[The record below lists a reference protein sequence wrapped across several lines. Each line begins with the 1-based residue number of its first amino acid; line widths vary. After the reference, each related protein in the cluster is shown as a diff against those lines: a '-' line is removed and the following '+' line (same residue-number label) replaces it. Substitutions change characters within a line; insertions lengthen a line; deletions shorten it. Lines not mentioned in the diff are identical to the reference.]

1 MSGSASWSAD
11 ALLLLSLPR
20 SGDVL
25 VRRRGATLG
34 GMWFLI
40 LIVVVGACVLA
51 YKNRVTLLARILGQ
65 SEARIDRQ
73 LKRRGH

>member
-1 MSGSASWSAD
+1 
-11 ALLLLSLPR
+11 
-20 SGDVL
+20 
-25 VRRRGATLG
+25 
-34 GMWFLI
+34 MWFLI

-73 LKRRGH
+73 LKRRGHER